1 MNPKSLAIVP
11 LDPAHKNQAADLL
24 TRAFQDDPAYTHIFP
39 DPAERA
45 RSLRSLWG
53 GLLTMTLRYGQ
64 VYSTPALHGVAC
76 WMAPGDGGNSLWQSL
91 RTGFALQRP
100 VFGFSSAAR
109 KRFLDVIGHLEQ
121 VRKQAMPR
129 PHWYLWA
136 LGVDPPH
143 QGQGV
148 GGHLLQPVLAKADAA
163 GLPSYLETET
173 ERNVA
178 FYRKH
183 GFEVAT
189 AGPDPRQGVMVWT
202 MVRQP
207 QAPGA

>member
-1 MNPKSLAIVP
+1 MNPESLTVIR
-11 LDPAHKNQAADLL
+11 LDKTRKDQAADLL
-24 TRAFQDDPAYTHIFP
+24 TRAFQDDPAYTVIFP
-39 DPAERA
+39 DPAERTG
-45 RSLRSLWG
+45 SLRRLWG
-53 GLLTMTLRYGQ
+53 GLLTVTLRYGQ
-64 VYSTPALHGVAC
+64 VYTTTGLHGVAC
-76 WMAPGDGGNSLWQSL
+76 WMPPGDGGNFLWQSL

-100 VFGFSSAAR
+100 VFTFSSAAR

-148 GGHLLQPVLAKADAA
+148 GGQLLQPVLAEADAA
-163 GLPSYLETET
+163 GLPCYLETET

-183 GFEVAT
+183 RFDVAT

-202 MVRQP
+202 MVREP
-207 QAPGA
+207 QKQ

>member
-1 MNPKSLAIVP
+1 MNLEPLTVIR
-11 LDPAHKNQAADLL
+11 LDPARKNQAADLL

-53 GLLTMTLRYGQ
+53 GLLTVTLRYGQ
-64 VYSTPALHGVAC
+64 VYTTAGLHGVAC
-76 WMAPGDGGNSLWQSL
+76 WMPPGDGGNFLWQSL

-100 VFGFSSAAR
+100 VFTFSSAAR

-121 VRKQAMPR
+121 VRKQVMAR

-143 QGQGV
+143 QGRGV
-148 GGHLLQPVLAKADAA
+148 GGKLLQPVLAEADAA
-163 GLPSYLETET
+163 GLPCYLETET

-183 GFEVAT
+183 GFDVAT

-202 MVRQP
+202 MVREPRKQ
-207 QAPGA
+207 